1 MVEWFA
7 LMNFNNVIVIIV
19 FNLINII
26 NINITI
32 ITEWNQSR
40 TLSKNALHHPPPWAC
55 ALALAHHPLE
65 MLLQSHKQQAL
76 QRNSKIDF
84 EQQLLGNMSL
94 FLLPQK
100 VSFILFVFLSMT
112 FKTFLKCTTSIKV
125 RNTAYVRFNFNIH
138 TFNDQ
143 NPWGRRM
150 LKT

>member
-76 QRNSKIDF
+76 QRNSNIDF
-84 EQQLLGNMSL
+84 EQQLLGNVSL

-100 VSFILFVFLSMT
+100 VFFYFVCFSIHDFQDFLEMHHKYKST
-112 FKTFLKCTTSIKV
+112 
-125 RNTAYVRFNFNIH
+125 
-138 TFNDQ
+138 
-143 NPWGRRM
+143 
-150 LKT
+150 